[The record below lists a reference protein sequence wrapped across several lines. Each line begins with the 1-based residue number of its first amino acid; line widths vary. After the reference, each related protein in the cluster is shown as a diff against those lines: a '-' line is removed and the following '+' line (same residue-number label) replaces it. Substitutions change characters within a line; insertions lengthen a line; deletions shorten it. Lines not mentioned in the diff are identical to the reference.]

1 MPLIMQTTEVSD
13 QSRDEVFEQLRRV
26 IAWEVEGQ
34 AGIGRPVVLMPPLI
48 ADTLLDYFDVS
59 LKAGADLSGLD

>member
-1 MPLIMQTTEVSD
+1 MND

-26 IAWEVEGQ
+26 IAWEVEAQ
-34 AGIGRPVVLMPPLI
+34 AGIGRPVVRMPPLI

-59 LKAGADLSGLD
+59 LKAGADLSGLG